1 MEFEGAQAPMMYGAQ
16 AMKPV
21 GGGRNMVQPSQG
33 YTCEATHYI
42 PGGDEHVLVCPA
54 PWVHKGRIFPGVPAM
69 CVDQQKYE
77 VNWAPAPECGAAQ
90 PKPTDEHEM
99 PDPVF
104 PPAHHASNF
113 AADLDM
119 DNQRQLEEQIA
130 HEILLLSQKL
140 ANLQGRYGARR
151 VATDNAKPAVLSCPQ
166 TPLLL
171 DNRDVKCNSA
181 RIAPNQSMNDDTSQ
195 LRPATSSSSRAS
207 HRQSESRYPV
217 MLLYEIALVS
227 IQVLREYSVYLSSF
241 FKISKKAV
249 LFLRFVHWF
258 ETEDARLMNES
269 LEVGLWGQLQEGHLQ
284 ARRAE
289 LVTQEQ
295 WRVIHIPEEAR
306 SVQETIV

>member
-1 MEFEGAQAPMMYGAQ
+1 MYGAQ

-21 GGGRNMVQPSQG
+21 GGGRNMVQQPQG
-33 YTCEATHYI
+33 YACGAAHYI
-42 PGGDEHVLVCPA
+42 PGGDDHVLVCPA

-77 VNWAPAPECGAAQ
+77 VNWAPAAPKCGAQ
-90 PKPTDEHEM
+90 PKENEEHEM

-166 TPLLL
+166 TPLLQ

-181 RIAPNQSMNDDTSQ
+181 RIAPNHQIDDTSQ
-195 LRPATSSSSRAS
+195 RPATSSSSRAS
-207 HRQSESRYPV
+207 HRQSESRYPI
-217 MLLYEIALVS
+217 MLLFEIPSVS
-227 IQVLREYSVYLSSF
+227 IQFLTVYFNESGKVIIILS
-241 FKISKKAV
+241 
-249 LFLRFVHWF
+249 FVHYF
-258 ETEDARLMNES
+258 ETEGARLMNES
-269 LEVGLWGQLQEGHLQ
+269 LEAGTWGQVQKGHLQ
-284 ARRAE
+284 AHRVE
-289 LVTQEQ
+289 LVT
-295 WRVIHIPEEAR
+295 
-306 SVQETIV
+306 